1 MRTIK
6 AYGPAGLGN
15 LAAGF
20 DTLGAALAPVAQ
32 AGPAGRAGG
41 AGVAG
46 DDGLGIVGVG
56 LDSPGVALPLVAQDE
71 AAGRA
76 GGTGVPGDRGVFGD
90 DGEPRIGGISG
101 DAGVVA
107 GGGGLLWG
115 DVVEVT
121 EQEAGA
127 GISLTCDGPFAHML
141 PADPRD
147 NLAMGA
153 CAAFA
158 RRWGR
163 DLPACHVRLHKG
175 LPVGSGLGSSSATIV
190 AVLRALNAL
199 TGEPLGDALL
209 LEAAAEAEAGPAGGL
224 ILDNVAAS
232 LLGGLQLVDAA
243 GGAHRLPFPAE
254 LRFVLASPELTLTT
268 RAARS
273 VLPAAVPLA
282 LAVAHAQNLAALVHA
297 LHGGDRA
304 LLRACLGDRLA
315 EPSRAPLIPG
325 FHQVQAAALAAGAWG
340 CSLSGA
346 GPAMFALAETAA
358 APAIGAAMEQAWAA
372 AGVPA
377 RITVCVLDHVGARV
391 LEDRCG

>member
-20 DTLGAALAPVAQ
+20 DTLGAALAPVGRSGL
-32 AGPAGRAGG
+32 AGS
-41 AGVAG
+41 AGVPG
-46 DDGLGIVGVG
+46 DDGLGIVAAGSDT
-56 LDSPGVALPLVAQDE
+56 LGVALPPVAPD
-71 AAGRA
+71 GRA
-76 GGTGVPGDRGVFGD
+76 RRAGDGGVPGDRGVLGD
-90 DGEPRIGGISG
+90 EGEPRRGGVPG
-101 DAGVVA
+101 DAGLVA
-107 GGGGLLWG
+107 GAGGLLWG
-115 DVVEVT
+115 DVVEVS
-121 EQEAGA
+121 EREAGI
-127 GISLTCDGPFAHML
+127 GISLTCEGPFAHML

-199 TGEPLGDALL
+199 TGEPLGDAQL

-254 LRFVLASPELTLTT
+254 LRFVLASPALTLTT

-358 APAIGAAMEQAWAA
+358 AAAIGAAMEQAWAS

-377 RITVCVLDHVGARV
+377 RITICVLDHVGARV
-391 LEDRCG
+391 LEDWCD